1 MMMDFLKIKKLYFVN
16 SKVSNFNRDSDITCW
31 EPCFLVQKF
40 KFFQLMLCQKTKIR
54 LTNLKY
60 INNIFSIQVRAETG
74 GGLDHAPMCPTPLVG
89 WNGRNTRALG
99 CAYNS
104 QYSRT
109 PYYVKRDILNVLRH
123 GFHIAKY
130 VLNIWTLHEELEKRI
145 DKCTLIGFCIF
156 IYA

>member
-1 MMMDFLKIKKLYFVN
+1 MIMDFLKIQKLYFVN
-16 SKVSNFNRDSDITCW
+16 SKCLTLTEIVTYLAGNHA
-31 EPCFLVQKF
+31 FLVQKLQF

-60 INNIFSIQVRAETG
+60 INNIFSIQVMAEPG
-74 GGLDHAPMCPTPLVG
+74 GRGVDHAPMCPTPLVG

-109 PYYVKRDILNVLRH
+109 PFYIERAILNVLRH
-123 GFHIAKY
+123 VFHIAKY
-130 VLNIWTLHEELEKRI
+130 FLNIWTLHKELEKNNI
-145 DKCTLIGFCIF
+145 WLKVINQLK
-156 IYA
+156 

>member
-1 MMMDFLKIKKLYFVN
+1 MTYLAGN
-16 SKVSNFNRDSDITCW
+16 HA
-31 EPCFLVQKF
+31 FLVQKLQF

-60 INNIFSIQVRAETG
+60 INNIFSIQVMAELG
-74 GGLDHAPMCPTPLVG
+74 VGGLDHAPMCPTPLVG

-109 PYYVKRDILNVLRH
+109 PFYIKRAILNVLRH
-123 GFHIAKY
+123 VFHIAKY
-130 VLNIWTLHEELEKRI
+130 FLNIWTLHKELEKRI

-156 IYA
+156 IYVKWRLQKSPSSLNVLYVQS